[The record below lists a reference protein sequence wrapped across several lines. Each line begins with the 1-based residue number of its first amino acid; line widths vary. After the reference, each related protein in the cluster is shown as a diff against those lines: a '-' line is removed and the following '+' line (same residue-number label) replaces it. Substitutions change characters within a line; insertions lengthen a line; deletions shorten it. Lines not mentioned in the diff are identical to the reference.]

1 MKTPR
6 AATVVLPAYDVADV
20 IAPIVKDLTVAA
32 YALKSRGIDLEL
44 LMLDGG
50 TDDAAS
56 LAEEAAAGSLLNVR
70 VFAGPPAGSGPAY
83 VQGFRLVVE
92 EGRSELVVTLDA
104 NGRHD
109 PTQIPRLVDH
119 LIDRGLHVV
128 IGSRWVRGSGT
139 PGLSFR
145 RWLLGRAANGAF
157 RLLTSTRGISD
168 ATTSFRVARIEA
180 IRDFDPGIV
189 PVNSHSVQTA
199 FVALSMA
206 RGYRVGE
213 APIIYRPPLKGGGEL
228 RGDHIREFA
237 GHLWRLRKQVLSMRT
252 HRLSAAGRSFDD
264 EHFAADDDLE
274 RLGTSKHFFDWVLD
288 DFEPALKGRL
298 LEVGAGTGTIT
309 RRLIERHPDMSVV
322 ALEPA
327 DNMFRE
333 LEPYAALT
341 DRVEALKTTL
351 GEYLESSS
359 DRFDTV
365 IYVNVLEHIERDE
378 DELQSAAAALVSGG
392 ALLVFGPALEWLYSE
407 LDYKAGHYRRYSL
420 DRLRRITEGVGL
432 QIERLY
438 YFDILGVA
446 PYFLVYRLIRRSSIS
461 GSTMWGYDRVVVPTS
476 RALQRMIAS
485 PPIGK
490 NFLLIA
496 RRP

>member
-1 MKTPR
+1 MRTPR

-20 IAPIVKDLTVAA
+20 ITPIVKDLTVAA
-32 YALKSRGIDLEL
+32 YALTSRGIDLEL

-50 TDDAAS
+50 TDDAGA
-56 LAEEAAAGSLLNVR
+56 LAEKAAADSSLKVR
-70 VFAGPPAGSGPAY
+70 VLEGPAGGSGTAY
-83 VQGFRLVVE
+83 MEGFRRVVK
-92 EGRSELVVTLDA
+92 EGRSDLVVTLDA

-119 LIDRGLHVV
+119 LVDRGIHVV

-145 RWLLGRAANGAF
+145 RWVLGRAANTAF
-157 RLLTSTRGISD
+157 RALTSTRGLHD
-168 ATTSFRVARIEA
+168 ATTSFRVARIETL
-180 IRDFDPGIV
+180 RDFDLGIV

-228 RGDHIREFA
+228 RGEHIREFT
-237 GHLWRLRKQVLSMRT
+237 GHLWRLRRQVLSTRT
-252 HRLSAAGRSFDD
+252 HRLSAEGRSFDD

-288 DFEPALKGRL
+288 DFEPALKGRV

-309 RRLIERHPDMSVV
+309 RRLIERHPDVSVV

-333 LEPYAALT
+333 LEPYAAVT

-351 GEYLESSS
+351 GEYLKSSQ

-365 IYVNVLEHIERDE
+365 IYVNVLEHIEHDE
-378 DELQSAAAALVSGG
+378 EELRNAAAALRPGG

-420 DRLRRITEGVGL
+420 DRLRRIVKAAGL
-432 QIERLY
+432 DVERLY
-438 YFDILGVA
+438 HFDVLGVA
-446 PYFLVYRLIRRSSIS
+446 PYLLVYRLLRRSSIS

-476 RALQRMIAS
+476 RTLQRLV
-485 PPIGK
+485 PNPLIGK

-496 RRP
+496 RAP